1 MAIGTPCD
9 VNGQDLPP
17 NSPPS
22 PPVDPNLNRPWHPF
36 NKRTQFELADFIFRH
51 DEMSGGRIDKLMDIW
66 AAHEKGTPPFASH
79 KELYNLI
86 DDISPEETWQCLSA
100 THIDAAGLV
109 DGDSSVPTWKRGTYD
124 MWIRDPKALLQKQL
138 SNPEMKDFIDYAPHQ
153 VFGNNHQRVWSDFM
167 TGNWAWEQCV
177 SLVLSFIVGHLD
189 I

>member
-1 MAIGTPCD
+1 
-9 VNGQDLPP
+9 
-17 NSPPS
+17 
-22 PPVDPNLNRPWHPF
+22 
-36 NKRTQFELADFIFRH
+36 
-51 DEMSGGRIDKLMDIW
+51 MSGGQIDKLMDIW
-66 AAHEKGTPPFASH
+66 AAHERGAPPFASN

-86 DDISPEETWQCLSA
+86 DDIFPEETWQCLST

-124 MWIRDPKALLQKQL
+124 MWIEDPKALLQKQL